1 MSEDELS
8 EKFSSANRPGSIAST
23 DSDEYQKIYVDS
35 QRWRASEPPEEVFND
50 SDLNREWGFDII
62 GEEVDE
68 NGNVR

>member
-1 MSEDELS
+1 MSDDELS
-8 EKFSSANRPGSIAST
+8 SANVPDSMAST
-23 DSDEYQKIYVDS
+23 DSDEYQKNYVDTH
-35 QRWRASEPPEEVFND
+35 RWRASDPPEEVFND